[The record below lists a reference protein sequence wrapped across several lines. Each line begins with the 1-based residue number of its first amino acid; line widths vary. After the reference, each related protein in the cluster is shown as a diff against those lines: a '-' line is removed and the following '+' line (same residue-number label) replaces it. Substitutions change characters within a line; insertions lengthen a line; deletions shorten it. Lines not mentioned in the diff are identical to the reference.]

1 MVGKALTTRTPIPEY
16 YRPVAS
22 YNDGG
27 LVVAVYQPGSAK
39 PTPGLFVRPWPLYD
53 LALFVRLGPQQY
65 DQVGSKAVERLDDAT
80 IALFVADRMAKL
92 VARRRAEIERLKERL
107 ADAWTEV
114 EVYSGRPH
122 RDARIPASVRRRA

>member
-1 MVGKALTTRTPIPEY
+1 MVGKALTNRRPIPEY

-22 YNDGG
+22 YNEGG
-27 LVVAVYQPGSAK
+27 LVVAVYQPRPDHPISL
-39 PTPGLFVRPWPLYD
+39 GLFVR
-53 LALFVRLGPQQY
+53 LAPEQY